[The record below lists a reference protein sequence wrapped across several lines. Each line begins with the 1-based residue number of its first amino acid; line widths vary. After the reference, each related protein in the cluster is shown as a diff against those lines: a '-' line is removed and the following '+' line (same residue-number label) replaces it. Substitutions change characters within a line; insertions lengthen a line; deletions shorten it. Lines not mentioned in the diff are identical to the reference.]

1 MINLTHKNTL
11 IVIAGPTGIGK
22 TALAIDVAKH
32 FNTEIVSA
40 DSRQFYKELK
50 IGAAF
55 PNRKELSAVKHH
67 FIGNLSITD
76 EYNVSK
82 YEQDALQTLETIFTT
97 QTTAV
102 LVGGSGLY
110 LDAVCKGIDELPDP
124 DPELRESIKTL
135 FYENGI
141 TALQSKLKLLDPE
154 YYNQVDRD
162 NPKRLMRAIEVC
174 ITTGK
179 TYTSL
184 RLSNPKP
191 RNFNIVKIGLFTDR
205 EVMYWRINQR
215 TDKMIKDGLID
226 EAFSLLSFRNYNALN
241 TVGYKE
247 LFNYFDK
254 TITLEEA
261 IDKIKINTRR
271 YAKRQ
276 LTWFNKDKEIIWI
289 DINNIKNIYDV
300 LNF

>member
-11 IVIAGPTGIGK
+11 IVITGPTGIGK

-32 FNTEIVSA
+32 FNTDIISA

-55 PNRKELSAVKHH
+55 PNHKELSAVKHH

-97 QTTAV
+97 HKTAV

-124 DPELRESIKTL
+124 DPELRESINTL
-135 FYENGI
+135 FNENGI

-215 TDKMIKDGLID
+215 TDKMIKDGLIE
-226 EAFSLLSFRNYNALN
+226 EAFSLLPYRNYNALN

-247 LFNYFDK
+247 LFSYFDK
-254 TITLEEA
+254 TLTLEEA
-261 IDKIKINTRR
+261 IDKIKIHTRR

-276 LTWFNKDKEIIWI
+276 LTWFNKDNSIIWI

>member
-191 RNFNIVKIGLFTDR
+191 RNFNIIKIGLFTDR

-254 TITLEEA
+254 TLTLEEA

-276 LTWFNKDKEIIWI
+276 LTWFNKDKNIIWI

>member
-215 TDKMIKDGLID
+215 TDKMIKDGLIE